1 MKMKSKLPVSEEL
14 DFHYLLSL
22 LPPLFE
28 VSEFAWLPE
37 LFSIVGYES
46 LIKLCK
52 YAGGESIH
60 IPTLE
65 ELSDS
70 IDALKY
76 FYHVGLTKSCEPYL
90 ISEKI
95 EGIVAKIR
103 EVYNAK

>member
-1 MKMKSKLPVSEEL
+1 MKMKPKLPVSEEL

-37 LFSIVGYES
+37 LFSVIGYES

-52 YAGGESIH
+52 YAGGETIR

-65 ELSDS
+65 ELTDA

-76 FYHVGLTKSCEPYL
+76 FYHVELTKTCEPYL

-95 EGIVAKIR
+95 EGIVAKIC
-103 EVYNAK
+103 EVYNAE

>member
-1 MKMKSKLPVSEEL
+1 MKMKPKLPVSEEL

-37 LFSIVGYES
+37 LFSVIGYES

-52 YAGGESIH
+52 YAGGETIR

-65 ELSDS
+65 ELTDA

-76 FYHVGLTKSCEPYL
+76 FYHVELTKTCEPYL

-95 EGIVAKIR
+95 EDIVGRIR
-103 EVYNAK
+103 EVYDAE